1 VLMLAAGVLALA
13 IPFWQ
18 SATNLQGHVRA
29 GAQVIVEAL
38 ATQSQRAPT
47 SPGMDVNT
55 LLPGLGVTATL
66 DLDPRSPHVG
76 KTLKQLNLRGL
87 TGASVIAIER
97 AGAMVHPT
105 GDEQLLDGDTLV
117 LIGTRDAVASARELL
132 GNGVSRP
139 A

>member
-1 VLMLAAGVLALA
+1 
-13 IPFWQ
+13 
-18 SATNLQGHVRA
+18 
-29 GAQVIVEAL
+29 
-38 ATQSQRAPT
+38 
-47 SPGMDVNT
+47 
-55 LLPGLGVTATL
+55 
-66 DLDPRSPHVG
+66 
-76 KTLKQLNLRGL
+76 
-87 TGASVIAIER
+87 VIAIER